1 MMATVNPPKLKVI
14 KYLTAYKIYN
24 MTERRYF
31 YFSKEQLAS
40 DYQTLLLDNSPIIG
54 CGSIVKVNLLKVDN
68 LYHEVVGIVELD
80 TFNPTSLIR
89 EKALA
94 KLTEEEKKVLGLK

>member
-1 MMATVNPPKLKVI
+1 MEKAELPHVYKV
-14 KYLTAYKIYN
+14 KAG
-24 MTERRYF
+24 ERIEDYICDKDGYIWF
-31 YFSKEQLAS
+31 DEAGLLGASMVYDTLEQA
-40 DYQTLLLDNSPIIG
+40 N
-54 CGSIVKVNLLKVDN
+54 VDN

-94 KLTEEEKKVLGLK
+94 KLTEEEKKVLGLI

>member
-54 CGSIVKVNLLKVDN
+54 CGNQTPTALLRSKSILFLS
-68 LYHEVVGIVELD
+68 YYRFYMQLD
-80 TFNPTSLIR
+80 T
-89 EKALA
+89 
-94 KLTEEEKKVLGLK
+94 